1 MPLRWENCATRLALH
16 CHPGG
21 RTMRRQQENF
31 AIEVGMR
38 FQGGEPGTDVEPTWN
53 RT

>member
-1 MPLRWENCATRLALH
+1 MLPQWENYATQTTEL

-21 RTMRRQQENF
+21 RTVRRQQENF
-31 AIEVGMR
+31 ATEVGMR
-38 FQGGEPGTDVEPTWN
+38 FQGGEPGTDLEPTWN